1 MIEGQLYHIENAI
14 NQSYITAIHQS
25 VQSRLF
31 SKFKI
36 TYNVKPD
43 NKTHDQ
49 LIFACN
55 VPAKPINYM

>member
-1 MIEGQLYHIENAI
+1 MTEGQLYHIENAI

-25 VQSRLF
+25 IHSRLF

-36 TYNVKPD
+36 TYKPD

-55 VPAKPINYM
+55 VPGKLINYM